1 MKIRVG
7 VFFGGKSVEH
17 EVSVISA
24 MQAIAALDQQK
35 YQAVPIYITKEN
47 QFYTG
52 EHLGQIESY
61 QDIPG
66 ALKRAARITLI
77 GGQNTAVLQCYP
89 PKKLGSS
96 QIGEIDVILP
106 VTHGTNVEDGAL
118 QGFFEYLNIPYAGC
132 DVCASAA
139 GMDKWVMKSLFK
151 SAGLVYR
158 RQGCA
163 VFFQFFISCMKHCRL
178 KLHIFTFFC
187 KILDNVSQMPL
198 HLLHQKLQ

>member
-35 YQAVPIYITKEN
+35 YQAVPIYITKDN

-61 QDIPG
+61 KDIPG
-66 ALKRAARITLI
+66 ALKRAARVTLV

-89 PKKLGSS
+89 PKS
-96 QIGEIDVILP
+96 VAAAP
-106 VTHGTNVEDGAL
+106 VG
-118 QGFFEYLNIPYAGC
+118 Q
-132 DVCASAA
+132 
-139 GMDKWVMKSLFK
+139 
-151 SAGLVYR
+151 SAGLR
-158 RQGCA
+158 RLRFGGGYG
-163 VFFQFFISCMKHCRL
+163 
-178 KLHIFTFFC
+178 
-187 KILDNVSQMPL
+187 
-198 HLLHQKLQ
+198 

>member
-96 QIGEIDVILP
+96 QIIAGAPVSVHLFEHFLGERSLVFWFCCHFC
-106 VTHGTNVEDGAL
+106 TSFRRA
-118 QGFFEYLNIPYAGC
+118 C
-132 DVCASAA
+132 CVCRPI
-139 GMDKWVMKSLFK
+139 
-151 SAGLVYR
+151 Y
-158 RQGCA
+158 
-163 VFFQFFISCMKHCRL
+163 
-178 KLHIFTFFC
+178 
-187 KILDNVSQMPL
+187 
-198 HLLHQKLQ
+198 